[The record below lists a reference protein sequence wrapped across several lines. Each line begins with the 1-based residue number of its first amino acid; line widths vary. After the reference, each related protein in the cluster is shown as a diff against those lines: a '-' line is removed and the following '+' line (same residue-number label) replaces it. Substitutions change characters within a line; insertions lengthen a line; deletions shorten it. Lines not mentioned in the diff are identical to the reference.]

1 MVIAVGV
8 VVTLSWQNLLIDGM
22 QAEHDDQ
29 GFGPSNLKNVTAI
42 YHIKKT
48 DAGHLQEYSLRGE
61 RAKKDTAK
69 PQFFLCII
77 GIIIV
82 PTSQSWEE

>member
-29 GFGPSNLKNVTAI
+29 GFGQSNLKNVTATD
-42 YHIKKT
+42 HIKKT
-48 DAGHLQEYSLRGE
+48 EAGHL
-61 RAKKDTAK
+61 
-69 PQFFLCII
+69 
-77 GIIIV
+77 
-82 PTSQSWEE
+82 